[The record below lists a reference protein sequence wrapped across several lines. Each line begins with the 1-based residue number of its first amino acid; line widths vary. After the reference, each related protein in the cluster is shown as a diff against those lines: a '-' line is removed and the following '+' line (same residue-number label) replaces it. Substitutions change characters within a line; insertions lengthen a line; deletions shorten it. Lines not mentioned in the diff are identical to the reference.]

1 MELRRYA
8 AIIRRRLALVVLTT
22 IAGLIGG
29 YLTAPRVAT
38 YSAQSTIYVGAQ
50 LLNERATGAVSA
62 DVLSGL
68 QQVSATF
75 AQMIKSAPIAEAALD
90 RTRLQRPVQSV
101 IAETETTPEPN
112 TQLLRVKVTD
122 SNPAVAQALA
132 NGMADG
138 FVEKIGTFEPSGA
151 PQPGEVPRLPA
162 YVFERAGLPTSPVPV
177 GMARRVILGGLF
189 GFIVAVAI
197 AFLLEYLDITIK
209 SAADAE
215 RRLELPVLAV
225 IPFGRESMPARQR
238 RVRTPARTG

>member
-1 MELRRYA
+1 MELRRYV
-8 AIIRRRLALVVLTT
+8 AIIRRRWALVVLTT

-29 YLTAPRVAT
+29 YLTAPRTAV

-90 RTRLQRPVQSV
+90 RTRLQRSV
-101 IAETETTPEPN
+101 GSVLAETETTPEPQ

-122 SNPAVAQALA
+122 SNPAVAQDLA

-138 FVEKIGTFEPSGA
+138 FVEKIGTFEPSTPA
-151 PQPGEVPRLPA
+151 QPGEVPRLPA
-162 YVFERAGLPTSPVPV
+162 YVFERAALPTSPQPV
-177 GMARRVILGGLF
+177 GMARRLILGGVF
-189 GFIVAVAI
+189 GFIIAVAI

-225 IPFGRESMPARQR
+225 IPFARSQTTTQTR
-238 RVRTPARTG
+238 ARTPARTG